1 MRRLADARDGA
12 RATPCIGAVD
22 DAHPAN
28 ARAACMSRFLDPA
41 SRRQSVAM
49 HGRRRQTEDAREA
62 RRAANVER
70 VRAFNAL
77 QVRLD
82 ETRRETRA
90 RRDAR

>member
-1 MRRLADARDGA
+1 
-12 RATPCIGAVD
+12 
-22 DAHPAN
+22 
-28 ARAACMSRFLDPA
+28 
-41 SRRQSVAM
+41 VAM